1 VKLCY
6 WLSCPLTLLLAL
18 SPVAS
23 AVSAATA
30 PFRNNEEYTFD
41 DSLLRGSN
49 LNIKSLSQFNTAN
62 NVEPGNYQVD
72 VYINSRPIGRMEIKF
87 DDHNQKSEG
96 CLTKKQLQRFGIKPE
111 VLAKLTDQSQCV
123 FVTDFLPG
131 SQSDFDFSHLRL
143 DLSIPQK
150 LVVTLPRG
158 YVDPANLDEGE
169 SIGFVNYNA
178 NQYHV
183 QTSADAGNMRMDSS
197 YIGLSGG
204 INAGMWRFRQQGT
217 WRHDDNGSKWERS
230 RTYLQR
236 ALPFIGSELTLGET
250 FTPGQLFSSLGFR
263 GASLSTDERMLP
275 DSMRGYAPTIRG
287 IAKTNA
293 RVTVYQK
300 GRAIYES
307 TVPPGSFE
315 INDLSATTY
324 GGDLTVIVKEADGS
338 ESTFDVPYASVP
350 ESLRPGTSRYNVSMG
365 RVRDV
370 GSKDVFGEVTYQ
382 YGISNTVTGNSGL
395 RVANGYTAAM
405 MGGVLTN
412 FLGAFSLDATYS
424 HAHFDNAGV
433 QAGWMARAAYSR
445 TFQPTG
451 TTLGIAGYRYS
462 TKGYRELSDVFAVR
476 NGGAHW
482 QSPSYLQRSRYEISL
497 NQSLK
502 GLGSLFLS
510 GSSQDYRDG
519 RSRDTQLQLGYSTML
534 WGNVSLGLNVSRQ
547 RTTRY
552 QQASQGSWDSDDE
565 NTWVAKQGTSQTSK
579 ETLTQLTIS
588 FPLGGGTNSPFMTS
602 SLAHSHEGGS
612 TYQTSISGTA
622 GENHDLSYS
631 ADIARQEIG
640 DENTIGGSLEQRFA
654 YTQLGVSGSKSRDY
668 TQASA
673 TAHGSFAVHS
683 GGITFGPYLSDT
695 FGLIEAKGAEGARI
709 MDGQAATI
717 DSSGYALVPTL
728 MPYRYNTV
736 SLDPTN
742 ISPYAELQD
751 GERRV
756 APSAG
761 AAVKLKFRTLM
772 GYPVLLQTTLPNGQ
786 IIPMGADVYD
796 KGKLVGMMGQAGQAY
811 LRASG
816 VTGKL
821 TIKWDDDQQCY
832 VNYDLGNPDKKQT
845 LIKTTAVCLAN

>member
-1 VKLCY
+1 M
-6 WLSCPLTLLLAL
+6 
-18 SPVAS
+18 AS
-23 AVSAATA
+23 AVSVATTPLKA
-30 PFRNNEEYTFD
+30 NEEYTFD
-41 DSLLRGSN
+41 DSLLRGNN
-49 LNIKSLSQFNTAN
+49 LNIKSLSRFNTAN
-62 NVEPGNYQVD
+62 NVEPGDYQVD
-72 VYINSRPIGRMEIKF
+72 VYINARLVDRMDIKF

-96 CLTKKQLQRFGIKPE
+96 CLTKKQLLRIGVRPA
-111 VLAKLTDQSQCV
+111 VLSKLTDQSQCV
-123 FVTDFLPG
+123 FITDYLPG
-131 SQSDFDFSHLRL
+131 SRSDFDFGHLRL
-143 DLSIPQK
+143 DLSVPQN

-183 QTSADAGNMRMDSS
+183 QTSAGTGNMRIDSS
-197 YIGLSGG
+197 YVGLSGG
-204 INAGMWRFRQQGT
+204 INAGMWRFRQQGS
-217 WRHDDNGSKWERS
+217 WRHDDYGSKWERD
-230 RTYLQR
+230 RTYVQR
-236 ALPFIGSELTLGET
+236 ALPFIRSDMTLGET

-263 GASLSTDERMLP
+263 GVSLSSDDRMLP

-300 GRAIYES
+300 GRTIYES

-315 INDLSATTY
+315 ISDLSATKY
-324 GGDLTVIVKEADGS
+324 GGDLTVVIKEADGS

-350 ESLRPGTSRYNVSMG
+350 ESLRPGISHYNASVG

-370 GSKDVFGEVTYQ
+370 GGKDVFGELTYQ
-382 YGISNTVTGNSGL
+382 RGLSNSVTGNSGL
-395 RVANGYTAAM
+395 RIANGYTAAT

-412 FLGAFSLDATYS
+412 FIGAFGLDLTYS
-424 HAHFDNAGV
+424 HAHYADAGD
-433 QAGWMARAAYSR
+433 QAGWMARAAFSR

-476 NGGAHW
+476 NSGSHW

-502 GLGSLFLS
+502 NYGSVFLS

-519 RSRDTQLQLGYSTML
+519 RSRDTQLQFGYSTMF
-534 WGNVSLGLNVSRQ
+534 GNVSLGLSVSRQ

-552 QQASQGSWDSDDE
+552 QQTPQSSWDSEDP
-565 NTWVAKQGTSQTSK
+565 NAWTPNAGTSQTEK
-579 ETLTQLTIS
+579 ETLTQLTVS
-588 FPLGGGTNSPFMTS
+588 FPLGSSPNSPYVS
-602 SLAHSHEGGS
+602 SSASHSHEGGNQ
-612 TYQTSISGTA
+612 YQTSLSGTA
-622 GENHDLSYS
+622 GDNHDFSYS
-631 ADIARQEIG
+631 ADVSRQEIG
-640 DENTIGGSLEQRFA
+640 DETTIGGSMQQRFA
-654 YTQLGVSGSKSRDY
+654 YTQLGLSGSKGRDY
-668 TQASA
+668 LQGSA
-673 TAHGSFAVHS
+673 TAHGSVAVHS
-683 GGITFGPYLSDT
+683 GGVTFGPYLSDT

-717 DSSGYALVPTL
+717 DRFGYALVPTL

-736 SLDPTN
+736 SLDPEG
-742 ISPYAELQD
+742 ISPNAELQD
-751 GERRV
+751 GSRRV

-761 AAVKLKFRTLM
+761 AAVKIKFRTLM

-816 VTGKL
+816 LTGKL
-821 TIKWDDDQQCY
+821 LIKWDDDQQCSL
-832 VNYDLGNPDKKQT
+832 NYNLGTPEKDQS
-845 LIKTTAVCLAN
+845 LIKTTGVCLAD